1 MKYLKYI
8 GIAIL
13 VVIGLIFGPALAMG
27 FGACAFLGFLIVG
40 GLDALGIIKVK
51 TDDFNTLALISFAIG
66 FVILLIYYAIA
77 GPLPEM

>member
-13 VVIGLIFGPALAMG
+13 VFIGLIFGPALAMG
-27 FGACAFLGFLIVG
+27 FG

-66 FVILLIYYAIA
+66 FVILLIYYAIS